1 MKEAYI
7 KQLIRILQESKVD
20 SLEISSFWGMSKIKL
35 SKNSNPPKPLSAS
48 YSNSPKEDVVEIK
61 EKPIQT
67 KEEVTEPVDNIP
79 ENSFLEESTEN
90 QGSEDNIDYIT
101 APLVGTYYTSP
112 KPDDPPFIK
121 KGDRVEI
128 GQTICIIEAMK
139 IFNEIDAEI
148 SGVVEEILID
158 DGAPVEYGQ
167 KIISIRVDD

>member
-35 SKNSNPPKPLSAS
+35 SKNSNLPKSLSTS

-61 EKPIQT
+61 EKPIQA
-67 KEEVTEPVDNIP
+67 KEEVAQSVDNIP
-79 ENSFLEESTEN
+79 ENSFLEQSTEN
-90 QGSEDNIDYIT
+90 QASEDNIDYIT

-121 KGDRVEI
+121 KGDRVEV

-139 IFNEIDAEI
+139 IFNEIEAEI

-167 KIISIRVDD
+167 KIIAIILDD